1 MTHTFS
7 GSTGSLCETN
17 AEWIVEDYEE
27 GSALVPFADF
37 DTVTFTDSYVKSSGS
52 WVGVDGATIIDIKQ
66 SSTVLTSCSASGS
79 TVECSYV

>member
-1 MTHTFS
+1 VTHTFTS
-7 GSTGSLCETN
+7 STGSLCETN

-37 DTVTFTDSYVKSSGS
+37 DTVTFTDSYVKKAGT
-52 WVGVDGATIIDIKQ
+52 WTGVTGATIIDLKQ